1 MLCADRSRGKIGGST
16 RPSTRLNGEKQS
28 FISSYSLRLPYGPL
42 PPSLL
47 HRPSLS
53 LSLPDTAFPRINNS
67 AQRNTSRK
75 TLFNLDENENA
86 CILQPP
92 VHTTRFST
100 RAGVTLSMKHR
111 PIITQQTSFHRA
123 IHTSYRIFSPPTY
136 SRSLLPSRQI
146 PSPRFDAFFSA
157 SAKSKGRVKGENV

>member
-1 MLCADRSRGKIGGST
+1 MCRSIAGKNWWVDAAVNAVERRKAELHLLLLPSFAL
-16 RPSTRLNGEKQS
+16 RPSSTVTFTS
-28 FISSYSLRLPYGPL
+28 PL
-42 PPSLL
+42 
-47 HRPSLS
+47 SLS

-136 SRSLLPSRQI
+136 SRSLLPSRQM